1 MLEINHVS
9 VKFSADSDVQA
20 VEDVSLVLP
29 EGSKLA
35 LVGETGSGKSVLLL
49 AILRLLPETAQTRG
63 DVLLDGKSIWKMKRK
78 ELDKIRGAA
87 ISYVPQG
94 GGEALN
100 PLMRVGFQVGEPLME
115 HKGLCRKEA
124 EAKSVSLLKKFHLGD
139 EEALARAYPH
149 TFSGGMRQRAMV
161 AMGIAADPQIVLA
174 DEPSKGL
181 DEKRVALV
189 AETFQQLGEKSL
201 LCVTH
206 DLLFAGKISDHI
218 CVLYAAQQV
227 EYGPTEK
234 LMSAPLHPYTRDMLR
249 AIPENGMEVD
259 KAGFAPAHTGYE
271 NFGCRYRHRCK
282 DCMEVCKKMP
292 PLFTVGDEKVR
303 CWLYADASGTADK
316 DL

>member
-1 MLEINHVS
+1 MLKIDHVS
-9 VKFSADSDVQA
+9 VKFSAESDVQA
-20 VEDVSLVLP
+20 VEDVSLELP
-29 EGSKLA
+29 EGGKLA

-49 AILRLLPETAQTRG
+49 AVLRLLPETALVQG
-63 DVLLDGKSIWKMKRK
+63 DVLLDGESIFRMKRK
-78 ELDKIRGAA
+78 ALNRIRGGV

-100 PLMRVGFQVGEPLME
+100 PLLRVGFQVGEPLME
-115 HKGLCRKEA
+115 HKGMRRKEA
-124 EAKSVSLLKKFHLGD
+124 EAESIPLLKKFHLGD

-161 AMGIAADPQIVLA
+161 AMGIAADPRIVLA

-189 AETFQQLGEKSL
+189 VEAFQQLGEKSL

-206 DLLFAGKISDHI
+206 DLLFAQKISDHI

-234 LMSAPLHPYTRDMLR
+234 LLSAPLHPYTRDMLR

-259 KAGFAPAHTGYE
+259 RAGFAPAHTGYE
-271 NFGCRYRHRCK
+271 SFGCRYRHRCR
-282 DCMEVCKKMP
+282 DCMEICGKMP
-292 PLFTVGDEKVR
+292 PLFTVGEEKVR
-303 CWLYADASGTADK
+303 CWLYADAAGAADK

>member
-1 MLEINHVS
+1 MLEINHIS

-20 VEDVSLVLP
+20 VEDVSLRLADG
-29 EGSKLA
+29 EKLA

-49 AILRLLPETAQTRG
+49 AVLRLLPGSAQVKG
-63 DVLLDGKSIWKMKRK
+63 DVLLDGKSIWQMKRK
-78 ELDKIRGAA
+78 ELDKIRGSL

-100 PLMRVGFQVGEPLME
+100 PLMRVGYQVGEPLME
-115 HKGLCRKEA
+115 HKGLSKKEA
-124 EAKSVSLLKKFHLGD
+124 MEKSVSLLRRFHLGD

-161 AMGIAADPQIVLA
+161 AMGIAADPKIVLA

-189 AETFQQLGEKSL
+189 ADAFRQLGDKSL

-206 DLLFAGKISDHI
+206 DLLFAQKISDHI

-249 AIPENGMEVD
+249 AIPENGMQVD
-259 KAGFAPAHTGYE
+259 KAGFAPPHTGYD

-282 DCMEVCKKMP
+282 ECMEVCKKMP
-292 PLFTVGDEKVR
+292 PLFTVGEEKVR
-303 CWLYADASGTADK
+303 CWLYADASGEAEQ

>member
-1 MLEINHVS
+1 MLEIKYVS

-20 VEDVSLVLP
+20 VEDVSLELP
-29 EGSKLA
+29 EGGKLA

-49 AILRLLPETAQTRG
+49 AILRLLPETAQVRG
-63 DVLLDGKSIWKMKRK
+63 DVLLDGKSIWQMKRK
-78 ELDKIRGAA
+78 ELDKVRGAV

-115 HKGLCRKEA
+115 HKGLHRKEA

-161 AMGIAADPQIVLA
+161 AMGIAADPKIVLA

-189 AETFQQLGEKSL
+189 AETFWQLGEKSL

-206 DLLFAGKISDHI
+206 DLLFAEKISDHI

-234 LMSAPLHPYTRDMLR
+234 LMRAPLHPYTRDMLR

-282 DCMEVCKKMP
+282 DCMEICKKMP
-292 PLFTVGDEKVR
+292 PLFSVGEEKVR
-303 CWLYADASGTADK
+303 CWLYADAAGTADK